1 MIASSQFI
9 ITHHSPPNTHHH
21 LTPTTYHLT
30 IHQHPTFNTHH
41 PQPNTQMNHKFL
53 LVLLLSLSFLSLKA
67 TDKGGEEPVDL
78 VNPFIGTSN
87 FGTTNPGAVCPN
99 GLMSVVPF
107 NVMGSDL
114 NKYDKDARWWST
126 PYRIS

>member
-1 MIASSQFI
+1 MK
-9 ITHHSPPNTHHH
+9 HN
-21 LTPTTYHLT
+21 
-30 IHQHPTFNTHH
+30 
-41 PQPNTQMNHKFL
+41 FL
-53 LVLLLSLSFLSLKA
+53 LGLLISLSFLSLEA
-67 TDKGGEEPVDL
+67 ADREREEPVDL

-126 PYRIS
+126 PYEYHNVFFHRLFSCQSERCGLPGGRFTAAYAYDRKAERRL

>member
-1 MIASSQFI
+1 MSPIGNACKHVV
-9 ITHHSPPNTHHH
+9 THHQILGMKRT
-21 LTPTTYHLT
+21 
-30 IHQHPTFNTHH
+30 
-41 PQPNTQMNHKFL
+41 FL
-53 LVLLLSLSFLSLKA
+53 LTLLVSLSFLSLKA

-107 NVMGSDL
+107 NVMGFRSE
-114 NKYDKDARWWST
+114 
-126 PYRIS
+126 